1 MNMNQ
6 DPRSDKQTDRKKGRR
21 PYQPPAI
28 IYEGKITVRAGTGD
42 AFPFQDGLQDG
53 PGLPFDNPSSNK

>member
-6 DPRSDKQTDRKKGRR
+6 NPRSNTKNDQNSGRK
-21 PYQPPAI
+21 PYKAPAI

-42 AFPFQDGLQDG
+42 AFPFQDG
-53 PGLPFDNPSSNK
+53 PGLPFDGPTNNK